1 MFRERATVSYA
12 GRFRRRGS
20 NLITLEVMDVRAYS
34 PADRAACLA
43 VFDSNTPRFFD
54 PAERRDFET
63 FLDAVDCSYFVM
75 EHDGAIAGCG
85 GYAIAE
91 DTSLASLVWGMV
103 RADLHKL
110 GLGRFLLLYRLRE
123 ITKAGGVQL
132 VRLGTSQHAAAFFEK
147 QGFKVTGTRKDG
159 HASGMD
165 RIEMMMKLTVCA

>member
-54 PAERRDFET
+54 LAERRDFET

-85 GYAIAE
+85 GYAIAV
-91 DTSLASLVWGMV
+91 DTSLASLVGGMV

-132 VRLGTSQHAAAFFEK
+132 VRLGT
-147 QGFKVTGTRKDG
+147 GFKATGIRKDG
-159 HASGMD
+159 YASGMD

>member
-1 MFRERATVSYA
+1 M
-12 GRFRRRGS
+12 
-20 NLITLEVMDVRAYS
+20 TLELMDVRAYS
-34 PADRAACLA
+34 PADRPACLA
-43 VFDSNTPRFFD
+43 VFDSNTPQFFD

-103 RADLHKL
+103 RGDLHKL
-110 GLGRFLLLYRLRE
+110 GFGRFLLLFRLRE

-132 VRLGTSQHAAAFFEK
+132 VRLSTSQHAAPFFQK
-147 QGFKVTGTRKDG
+147 QGFKVTSIRKDG
-159 HASGMD
+159 YASGMD
-165 RIEMMMKLTVCA
+165 RVEMVMKLSVCP